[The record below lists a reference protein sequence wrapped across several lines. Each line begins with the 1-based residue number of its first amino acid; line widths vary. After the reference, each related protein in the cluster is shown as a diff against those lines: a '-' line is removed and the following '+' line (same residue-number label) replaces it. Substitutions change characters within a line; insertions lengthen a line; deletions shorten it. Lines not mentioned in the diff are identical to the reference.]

1 MKISSLTVSG
11 MPYFSMNSSTLSS
24 SWASMK
30 SWPSMSIGSSPGTIL
45 TLSTSESISRF
56 VRIAAAMLKGAGTFA
71 GNSKFVN
78 SPGRWRIAKDMR
90 CGFHWS
96 RSLIFSSFS
105 RFIMFG

>member
-1 MKISSLTVSG
+1 
-11 MPYFSMNSSTLSS
+11 MPYFSMNSRTESS

-56 VRIAAAMLKGAGTFA
+56 VRIAAAMLNGAGTFA

-78 SPGRWRIAKDMR
+78 SPGRWRMAKDMR

-96 RSLIFSSFS
+96 RSLIFNSFS